1 MVAAAAVG
9 GAAVLIWHRIRDKT
23 AAKLPAEENPDVN
36 MDIGQAVHVDAWAP
50 DGSTTIKYRGA
61 AWQARFKGH
70 GNPAA
75 GRYVIRAIEGLQA
88 FAERNPTGRTQPGLH
103 HQGQHPAHRRWHSV
117 LSGDRRDACQLRLQQ
132 LHRRHHTTGAND
144 LALGHR
150 PDGTGPHV
158 RRTRHHQHV
167 GGRGP
172 GRSGTELGR
181 QGVALRDQGSDA
193 ARRHLARD
201 AGADHGRA

>member
-1 MVAAAAVG
+1 MDLNHATAWWIAAGALVVIELATGTIYLLMLALGAVAAALAAHLGAGIAAQMVAAAAVG

-75 GRYVIRAIEGLQA
+75 GRYVIRAIEGSCL
-88 FAERNPTGRTQPGLH
+88 LLD
-103 HQGQHPAHRRWHSV
+103 V
-117 LSGDRRDACQLRLQQ
+117 
-132 LHRRHHTTGAND
+132 
-144 LALGHR
+144 
-150 PDGTGPHV
+150 
-158 RRTRHHQHV
+158 
-167 GGRGP
+167 
-172 GRSGTELGR
+172 
-181 QGVALRDQGSDA
+181 
-193 ARRHLARD
+193 
-201 AGADHGRA
+201 

>member
-1 MVAAAAVG
+1 MPFLTLDGPPTLILLMLALGAVAAALAAHLGAGIAAQMVAAAAVG

-75 GRYVIRAIEGLQA
+75 GRYVIRAIEGSCL
-88 FAERNPTGRTQPGLH
+88 LLD
-103 HQGQHPAHRRWHSV
+103 V
-117 LSGDRRDACQLRLQQ
+117 
-132 LHRRHHTTGAND
+132 
-144 LALGHR
+144 
-150 PDGTGPHV
+150 
-158 RRTRHHQHV
+158 
-167 GGRGP
+167 
-172 GRSGTELGR
+172 
-181 QGVALRDQGSDA
+181 
-193 ARRHLARD
+193 
-201 AGADHGRA
+201 